1 MGIKTRKFLL
11 FLGDFILLYISL
23 FLTLFIRYFKNFNLE
38 ILSTHLF
45 PFSILYFIWLII
57 FYIFGIYDLLP
68 VKSELLFRMF
78 SSLSL
83 SLLIS
88 ISFFYF
94 LPIFG
99 IAPKTNLILNILI
112 FGILILI
119 WRFSFSIL
127 FSNYFLNKTAIL
139 GTGEEIGK
147 LKKEISENPSL
158 GYKLLSI
165 NLAKPLSDQIRKEG
179 IDTIIFTSEFEEDP
193 NFLTALYLCLSLGVN
208 FLDIA
213 TAFEQILEK
222 IPVSQVSK
230 VWFLENLKEGE
241 KKIYDKLKR
250 IFDIVLAFLILILTL
265 PIWPLITLAIKLEDK
280 GPVFYLQERVGKNK
294 KIFKLIKFRSMI
306 PEAEKE
312 GVKWAD
318 IEDKRIT
325 KVGKFL
331 RRFHLD
337 EIPQMI
343 NILKGDISLV
353 GPRPERPEFVE
364 KLEKEIPHYNLRHII
379 KPGFT
384 GWAQIKFRYARSI
397 IDSLEKFQYDLYY
410 IKNRNFILDLKIL
423 LKTFQLFF
431 KKE

>member
-11 FLGDFILLYISL
+11 FFGDFIFLYVSL
-23 FLTLFIRYFKNFNLE
+23 FFTLFIRYFKNFDLQ
-38 ILSTHLF
+38 ILSNHLL
-45 PFSILYFIWLII
+45 PFSLLYFIWLII

-68 VKSELLFRMF
+68 LKSSFLFKIF
-78 SSLSL
+78 SSFSL
-83 SLLIS
+83 IFVAS

-94 LPIFG
+94 FPVFG
-99 IAPKTNLILNILI
+99 ITPKTNLILNIII
-112 FGILILI
+112 FGILLLS
-119 WRFSFSIL
+119 WRFLFFTL
-127 FSNYFLNKTAIL
+127 FSSYFLNKTVIL
-139 GTGEEIGK
+139 GSGKEIEN

-158 GYKLLSI
+158 GYKILSI
-165 NLAKPLSDQIRKEG
+165 NLEKPLSDQIKKEG
-179 IDTIIFTSEFEEDP
+179 IDTIIFTQEFEEDP
-193 NFLTALYLCLSLGVN
+193 KFLTTLYLCLPLGVN

-213 TAFEQILEK
+213 TAYEQILEK
-222 IPVSQVSK
+222 IPISQISK

-241 KKIYDKLKR
+241 KKIYDKFKR
-250 IFDIVLAFLILILTL
+250 IFDIVFAFLILILTL
-265 PIWPLITLAIKLEDK
+265 PIWPLIALAIKLEDK
-280 GPVFYLQERVGKNK
+280 GPVFYLQKRVGKNK

-318 IEDKRIT
+318 VEDKRIT
-325 KVGKFL
+325 KVGRFL

-343 NILKGDISLV
+343 NVLKGDISLV

-364 KLEKEIPHYNLRHII
+364 KLEKEIPHYNLRHIV

-384 GWAQIKFRYARSI
+384 GWAQIKFKYARSI
-397 IDSLEKFQYDLYY
+397 MESFEKFQYDLYY
-410 IKNRNFILDLKIL
+410 IKNRSLLLDLRIL